1 MNQLARRAF
10 LGLGNL
16 LLILVVLLFLPA
28 WSLAYWE
35 GWLFVLVFF
44 LSVLVITVYFLK
56 KDPKLIENRMRAGP
70 VAEKEQSQRIIQ
82 SLAGIFFVL
91 VFIVAGT
98 DHRLGWSEV
107 PISLVIGGNILVV
120 LGLYIVFL
128 VFRENSYT
136 SGIIEVGKDQELI
149 STGPYAVVRHPM
161 YAGAF
166 LMLLGV
172 PPALGSWW
180 AFVFVFLLFITIVG
194 RLLHEEKFLSRN
206 LQGYREYCEKTRY
219 RLVPFIW

>member
-1 MNQLARRAF
+1 MDRLTIRAL

-16 LLILVVLLFLPA
+16 LLILVVLLFVPA

-35 GWLFVLVFF
+35 GWLFLLVFIS
-44 LSVLVITVYFLK
+44 SVLVITLSFLK
-56 KDPKLIENRMRAGP
+56 KDPRLIESRLRAGP
-70 VAEKEQSQRIIQ
+70 AAETERSQRIIQ
-82 SLAGIFFVL
+82 SLAGLFFVL
-91 VFIVAGT
+91 VFVVAGT

-107 PISLVIGGNILVV
+107 PPALVIAGNILVV

-136 SGIIEVGKDQELI
+136 SGVIEVGRDQQVI
-149 STGPYAVVRHPM
+149 STGPYEVVRHPM

-166 LMLLGV
+166 VMLLGV

-180 AFVFVFLLFITIVG
+180 AFPFVFLIFGAIIA
-194 RLLHEEKFLSRN
+194 RLLQEEKFL
-206 LQGYREYCEKTRY
+206 LVHLPGYREYCGKTRY
-219 RLVPFIW
+219 RLIPFVW